1 MSIRRVGLLVVGSC
15 AASLLAAFLGPAAFW
30 PLFLLPLLGAA
41 VLLFEAGA
49 VLVTLWAGATLAI
62 LPAVGPAI
70 GVRDA
75 GLGIARYLLSGL
87 LLGRRQ
93 RHNKRLQTALATSS
107 LTDRLTGVYNYGTFV
122 DHLSSEVRT
131 AERYGGELSLI
142 MLDLDHFKRFNDAH
156 GHQAGN
162 ALLRELGATLRG
174 LLRGADIVARYGG
187 EEFVVLV
194 RGGELDGLRLAERIR
209 RAVLLLRVPVQDGE
223 AYVTVSCGVAS
234 YPSDARDA
242 TCLIEYADTAL
253 YASKQGGRNCVC
265 GHALGK
271 VEDRAARKG
280 SLRAVGS

>member
-1 MSIRRVGLLVVGSC
+1 MSTRRLGLLLVSSC
-15 AASLLAAFLGPAAFW
+15 AASALAVFLGPTAFW
-30 PLFLLPLLGAA
+30 PLFLLPLLGAS

-49 VLVTLWAGATLAI
+49 VLVTVWAGATLAI
-62 LPAVGPAI
+62 LPAVGPAMD
-70 GVRDA
+70 VRDA
-75 GLGIARYLLSGL
+75 GLGIALYLLTGL

-93 RHNKRLQTALATSS
+93 RHHKRLQTTLARSS

-122 DHLSSEVRT
+122 DRLSSEVRT

-162 ALLRELGATLRG
+162 ALLCELGATLRG

-187 EEFVVLV
+187 EEFAVLV
-194 RGGELDGLRLAERIR
+194 RGSELDGLRLAERIR
-209 RAVLLLRVPVQDGE
+209 RAVLLLRVPVEDGE

-234 YPSDARDA
+234 YPSDAHDEA
-242 TCLIEYADTAL
+242 GLVEYADAAL
-253 YASKQGGRNCVC
+253 YAGKQGGRNCVC

-271 VEDRAARKG
+271 VESRAARKG
-280 SLRAVGS
+280 ALRAVGS